1 MYLPLHTTPF
11 ALFPKL
17 LDSLELPCATDQRRG
32 EGQIP
37 QNTER
42 LRAPV
47 VVWHGGSG
55 FGHVG
60 QVPPAP
66 EGAQCSPPNSARPV
80 TALASSLGVA
90 LPVCTGWDEFLP
102 QGQEISHV
110 PTQHASF

>member
-1 MYLPLHTTPF
+1 MRRT
-11 ALFPKL
+11 KG
-17 LDSLELPCATDQRRG
+17 RG
-32 EGQIP
+32 EGRIP